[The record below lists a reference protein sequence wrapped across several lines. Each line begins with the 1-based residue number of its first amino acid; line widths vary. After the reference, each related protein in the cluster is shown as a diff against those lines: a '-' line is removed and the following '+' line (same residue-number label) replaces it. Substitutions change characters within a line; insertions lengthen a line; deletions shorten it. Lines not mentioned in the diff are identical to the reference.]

1 MTHTN
6 PSRPTAQFP
15 RGVPGRCGA
24 PWVLALLLATA
35 GGAALAAERDPTLA
49 PPAAFA
55 SMAAAGEAGAP
66 AKPVLP
72 SMDGAAVLVQGGKP
86 LLLLGPKSYAEGQK
100 MGPYTLE
107 RIGETEVWM
116 RDGKTLH
123 KIHIFSGIERHT
135 ATERPTP

>member
-1 MTHTN
+1 MTHPT
-6 PSRPTAQFP
+6 PSRRMAQFP
-15 RGVPGRCGA
+15 LGVRGQCGA
-24 PWVLALLLATA
+24 PWVLALLLAMA
-35 GGAALAAERDPTLA
+35 GCAALAAERDPTLA

-55 SMAAAGEAGAP
+55 STATTGEPGTP

-86 LLLLGPKSYAEGQK
+86 LLLLGAKSYAEGQK

-107 RIGETEVWM
+107 RIGETEVWL
-116 RDGKTLH
+116 RDGKTLN